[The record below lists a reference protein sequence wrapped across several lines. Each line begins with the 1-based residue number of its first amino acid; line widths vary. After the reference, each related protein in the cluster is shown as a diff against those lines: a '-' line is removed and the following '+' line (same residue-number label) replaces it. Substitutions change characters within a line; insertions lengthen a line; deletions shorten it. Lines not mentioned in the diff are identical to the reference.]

1 MTSNL
6 NFGSK
11 IMASLGRLSQICDRH
26 GIDLVYAFGSRACEV
41 RNFLNGVGKMDESAT
56 SDVDVGIKA
65 LPTRGAMPVRE
76 KVEVAAEM
84 EDLLGVKRV
93 DLVILSEAD
102 PFLCA
107 NIVRGE
113 RVFYRDPYAADEYE
127 LYVLRR
133 AGDLA
138 PLERERL
145 DIVFTEAG

>member
-1 MTSNL
+1 MTSDL
-6 NFGSK
+6 DLGSK
-11 IMASLGRLSQICDRH
+11 MMASLRRLRQICDRH

-41 RNFLNGVGKMDESAT
+41 RDFLNGLGKMNESAT

-65 LPTRGAMPVRE
+65 SATRVAMPVRE

-113 RVFYRDPYAADEYE
+113 RVFSRDPYAADEYD
-127 LYVLRR
+127 LYILRR

-145 DIVFTEAG
+145 EIVFTEAG